1 MSDEQLRSFLKV
13 RWEKRDLQDKFKA
26 AGDDIS
32 EIIALAKE
40 AGFSI
45 NSDDLSA
52 SKRVELSEQDLEGI
66 AGGFITGGCCPW
78 PDSKI
83 SHCGN

>member
-1 MSDEQLRSFLKV
+1 MSDEQLKSFLNAL
-13 RWEKRDLQDKFKA
+13 WENRDLQDKFKA
-26 AGDDIS
+26 AGDNIS
-32 EIIALAKE
+32 EIIALAKA

-66 AGGFITGGCCPW
+66 AGGFFSEGCCPW

>member
-1 MSDEQLRSFLKV
+1 MSDEQLKSFLNAL
-13 RWEKRDLQDKFKA
+13 WENRDLQDKFKA
-26 AGDDIS
+26 AGDNIS
-32 EIIALAKE
+32 EIIALAKA

-45 NSDDLSA
+45 NSDDLST

-66 AGGFITGGCCPW
+66 AGGFITKGCCPW
-78 PDSKI
+78 PDSKM